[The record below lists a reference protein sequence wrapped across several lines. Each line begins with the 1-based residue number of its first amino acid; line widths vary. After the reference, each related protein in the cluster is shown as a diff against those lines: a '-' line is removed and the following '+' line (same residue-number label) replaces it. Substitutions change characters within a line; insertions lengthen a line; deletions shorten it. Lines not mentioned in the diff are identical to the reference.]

1 MANPQTPSTGAG
13 AGADILTP
21 NTNASN
27 LKPITKI
34 RLLPSKPILT
44 PPTTTGTT
52 TPKPGTK
59 PKAIKLKLKAS
70 SSSSSASAASR
81 RRKLHRHE
89 NVAGSRRSSEPGT
102 PVCPAVAASLA
113 STGTEVTESTVS
125 ETPTPE
131 APATAP
137 LTTYAS
143 PFTSLYT
150 TNARVDHWLNQQV
163 ALHAARVSPFSA
175 FSAAAAIANPK
186 KKPRILISTRNLA
199 WMRAGPAYELEGEA
213 DEAYYQDCV
222 ESELESIQEK
232 KKKKRHEEQ
241 CLVLS
246 EAYGIPHP
254 WGVTASETTTERV
267 PT

>member
-13 AGADILTP
+13 AGPNILTP

-52 TPKPGTK
+52 TPNPGTK

-70 SSSSSASAASR
+70 SSSSPASAASR
-81 RRKLHRHE
+81 RRKLHRHRD
-89 NVAGSRRSSEPGT
+89 VAGSRQSPEPRT
-102 PVCPAVAASLA
+102 PAHPAAAGSP
-113 STGTEVTESTVS
+113 STTDTESTESTVS

-137 LTTYAS
+137 VRTYPSRFA
-143 PFTSLYT
+143 SLYAT
-150 TNARVDHWLNQQV
+150 AARVDHWLNQQV

-175 FSAAAAIANPK
+175 FSAAAAANADPK
-186 KKPRILISTRNLA
+186 QKPRILISTRNLT
-199 WMRAGPAYELEGEA
+199 WMRASNGVWVKVPLASWKEKQMRPIT
-213 DEAYYQDCV
+213 QD
-222 ESELESIQEK
+222 
-232 KKKKRHEEQ
+232 
-241 CLVLS
+241 VL
-246 EAYGIPHP
+246 
-254 WGVTASETTTERV
+254 
-267 PT
+267 

>member
-199 WMRAGPAYELEGEA
+199 WMRAGNGVWVKVPLT
-213 DEAYYQDCV
+213 
-222 ESELESIQEK
+222 SWKEK
-232 KKKKRHEEQ
+232 QMRPITKI
-241 CLVLS
+241 VLS
-246 EAYGIPHP
+246 PS
-254 WGVTASETTTERV
+254 WSQ
-267 PT
+267 

>member
-13 AGADILTP
+13 AGANILTP

-52 TPKPGTK
+52 TPNPGTK
-59 PKAIKLKLKAS
+59 PKAIKLNLKAS

-81 RRKLHRHE
+81 RRKLHRHQD
-89 NVAGSRRSSEPGT
+89 VAGSRQSPEPRT
-102 PVCPAVAASLA
+102 PVYPAAAGSL
-113 STGTEVTESTVS
+113 STTDTESTESTVS

-137 LTTYAS
+137 VRTYPSRFA
-143 PFTSLYT
+143 SLYAT
-150 TNARVDHWLNQQV
+150 AARVDHWLNQQV

-175 FSAAAAIANPK
+175 FSAAAAANANPK
-186 KKPRILISTRNLA
+186 QKPRILISTRNLT
-199 WMRAGPAYELEGEA
+199 WMRASNGVWVKVPLA
-213 DEAYYQDCV
+213 
-222 ESELESIQEK
+222 SWKEK
-232 KKKKRHEEQ
+232 QMRPITWV
-241 CLVLS
+241 VL
-246 EAYGIPHP
+246 
-254 WGVTASETTTERV
+254 
-267 PT
+267 